1 VHQLLGNFTKHDLL
15 KHTQN
20 LAEKYAKALICYAAS
35 PNQYPKTCFCLQHK
49 ASHTKVITASFTLVF
64 ISAYTC
70 IDEDHNT
77 KPYEGTIRCR
87 LQKGILHYSAHTAER
102 KWQTAN
108 KLDLLAQFQSAY
120 LHFNQ
125 DLKKKAYWPV
135 SCASQKQSTYSKLK
149 QWLIFRHYTS
159 PECQRRQP
167 HQSQ

>member
-1 VHQLLGNFTKHDLL
+1 
-15 KHTQN
+15 
-20 LAEKYAKALICYAAS
+20 
-35 PNQYPKTCFCLQHK
+35 
-49 ASHTKVITASFTLVF
+49 LVF

>member
-1 VHQLLGNFTKHDLL
+1 
-15 KHTQN
+15 
-20 LAEKYAKALICYAAS
+20 
-35 PNQYPKTCFCLQHK
+35 
-49 ASHTKVITASFTLVF
+49 LVF

-70 IDEDHNT
+70 IDQHHNS

-87 LQKGILHYSAHTAER
+87 LQKDILHDSAHTAER

-108 KLDLLAQFQSAY
+108 KLDLLAQVQSAY

-125 DLKKKAYWPV
+125 DLKKNLTGQSHADPKNKALV
-135 SCASQKQSTYSKLK
+135 SKLK